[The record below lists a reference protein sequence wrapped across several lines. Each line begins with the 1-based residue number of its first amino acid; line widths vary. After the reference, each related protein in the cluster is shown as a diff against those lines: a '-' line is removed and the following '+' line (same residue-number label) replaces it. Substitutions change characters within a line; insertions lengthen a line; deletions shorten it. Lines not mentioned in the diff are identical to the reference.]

1 MEQYFVNQTIERDSF
16 RISDKELYKHLA
28 TVLRHKSGDVIY
40 LVDDQND
47 LYQATIDQVDT
58 ENKFVQFNVK
68 KSDKPTTELPVDVT
82 IACSLS
88 KKDKVEWITQKA
100 TELGA
105 KKIVFFNSQYSIMHW
120 KANVVEKKMLRLQE
134 IAKNAAQQSKRRMI
148 PEVSYLKDIS
158 ELNNSTDELK
168 LIAYE
173 ESAKEGET
181 SILAQS
187 LSAQPKSII
196 CAFGPEGGFSAE
208 EVTDLQNNEFVS
220 IGMGPRI
227 MRAETAPMYFL
238 SVLSYNYELNAKRG
252 MKIEES
258 LEQS

>member
-1 MEQYFVNQTIERDSF
+1 MEQYFVNQTIQGQSL

-40 LVDDQND
+40 LVDNNND
-47 LYQATIDQVDT
+47 LYHSTIDKIDT
-58 ENKFVQFNVK
+58 DNKFIQFDVA
-68 KSDKPTTELPVDVT
+68 KSDKPSTELPVDVT

-88 KKDKVEWITQKA
+88 KKDKIEWITQKA

-105 KKIVFFNSQYSIMHW
+105 KRIIFFNSQYSIMHW
-120 KANVVEKKMLRLQE
+120 KSNVVDKKMTRLQE
-134 IAKNAAQQSKRRMI
+134 IAKNAAQQSKRRLI
-148 PEVSYLKDIS
+148 PEITYLKNIS
-158 ELNNSTDELK
+158 ELDNATEELK

-187 LSAQPKSII
+187 LSKMPKSII
-196 CAFGPEGGFSAE
+196 CLFGPEGGFSPE
-208 EVTDLQNNEFVS
+208 EVTNLQENDFVS
-220 IGMGPRI
+220 IGLGSRI

-238 SVLSYNYELNAKRG
+238 SVLSYNYELNSK
-252 MKIEES
+252 
-258 LEQS
+258 